1 MLHKMPDME
10 FYTDD
15 RDKSEEYVGHVKV
28 AYSGGVSRSRGGGGG
43 RSRSRPPLAGN
54 WVGASSFSGSPVDG
68 GKRKYYT

>member
-1 MLHKMPDME
+1 MPDME

-43 RSRSRPPLAGN
+43 SVTLPAAPCRQLGRRIIFFRFTG
-54 WVGASSFSGSPVDG
+54 
-68 GKRKYYT
+68 